1 MYVAGLGS
9 GEWSTPVKVLLTLL
23 ILVAGALPAE
33 LVFADSAALVVHEW
47 GTFTSFQDAR
57 GDTIAGINVD
67 DEPVPKFVHRLAD
80 IPIFTP
86 RSLPARWSQGAPRCH
101 PDVTLRLETPVL
113 YFYPQPAFDLGQPLQ
128 VRASFV
134 GGWLTEFY
142 PFAVAEK
149 SGFPEGLNH
158 STRSSLQW
166 KDLRLASDAPAT
178 LPNTAER
185 VWLAPRKVNSAAVVA
200 PAKQEAEKY
209 LFYRGVGHLDA
220 PIVVRQ
226 QQDSLVISL
235 RDGEKFLKRL
245 PPIWIV
251 QVLPDG
257 RVRYRTVPASEQR
270 SVTAALPPGTDS
282 SSSDIGSLRRELA
295 DTLIAQGLFKDE
307 AQAMLETWQ
316 LSYFDSEGVRLFFV
330 LPPPWTD
337 AQLPLSIST
346 PADITRVMLGR
357 VELVSPHQ
365 RAGLRR
371 LQELPASAFDV
382 TPIYHENPGV
392 QQQIH
397 DGTASHAG
405 LYRMLGREV
414 PQALQAYDSLGRFR
428 DALLVHEWRSTA
440 EQGAK
445 ARLKLAI
452 DKFSSCAPGAS

>member
-1 MYVAGLGS
+1 M
-9 GEWSTPVKVLLTLL
+9 KVFLPFL
-23 ILVAGALPAE
+23 ILMAGALPAAV
-33 LVFADSAALVVHEW
+33 VFADSAALVVHEW

-113 YFYPQPAFDLGQPLQ
+113 YFYPQPAFGSGQSLQ
-128 VRASFV
+128 VRATFV

-149 SGFPEGLNH
+149 SGFPEALAS

-166 KDLRLASDAPAT
+166 QDLRLATDAT
-178 LPNTAER
+178 SNLPNTTER
-185 VWLAPRKVNSAAVVA
+185 VWLAPRKVNSAVVAA

-226 QQDSLVISL
+226 QQESVVISL
-235 RDGEKFLKRL
+235 RDGEQWLKRL
-245 PPIWIV
+245 PSLWIV

-257 RVRYRTVPASEQR
+257 RVRYRTVPASEHR
-270 SVTAALPPGTDS
+270 SVTTSMPTATDAPL
-282 SSSDIGSLRRELA
+282 SDLNSLRRELA
-295 DTLIAQGLFKDE
+295 DALVAERLFKDE

-316 LSYFDSEGVRLFFV
+316 LSYFESEGVRVFFV
-330 LPPPWTD
+330 LPSSWTD
-337 AQLPLSIST
+337 AHLPLSISA

-382 TPIYHENPGV
+382 TPIYHENPAV
-392 QQQIH
+392 QQQMR

-414 PQALQAYDSLGRFR
+414 PEALQAYESLGRFR
-428 DALLVHEWRSTA
+428 DALLVHEWRSSA

-445 ARLKLAI
+445 TRFKRAI
-452 DKFSSCAPGAS
+452 DTFSSCDPDLR